1 MLGIASVAPVF
12 FALLSDYLPRASVA
26 VGIALVSSIGN
37 LGGAVIPSL
46 TSALNTASGGTT
58 YSLLLVMSLYLLAS
72 SIVLW
77 VARSPVPAYQ
87 SA

>member
-1 MLGIASVAPVF
+1 M
-12 FALLSDYLPRASVA
+12 
-26 VGIALVSSIGN
+26 GIALVSSIGN

-58 YSLLLVMSLYLLAS
+58 YSLFLVMGLYLLAS
-72 SIVLW
+72 AIVLR
-77 VARSPVPAYQ
+77 VARPAVPTYQ